1 MKLTGFLIGLGFGAL
16 FLVSELRANEENPY
30 CIHQKAA
37 ITAAVGTPWKAA
49 RHLEIVEATA
59 FQTQNHYRRGY
70 PISEADLQLLYQEE
84 RREIIPF
91 FAYSSMID
99 KEAAAVKAISVEA
112 AATQTPAIAFGLQR
126 TFNREMAS
134 ETVQGGWGAL
144 QRANDLA
151 ILNVFEKQDAVL
163 NGVVFQL
170 SLSDL
175 LILTKREVGYDL
187 IPVWVQYWDHARNE
201 QQKPEIFLAY
211 TFQAPDH
218 NGHTSA
224 HVNPIP
230 GYFNY
235 LQKGLDAMGEDFK
248 AMWWATTY
256 LADKKTC
263 VSELPYRHINL
274 SIEDCQ

>member
-1 MKLTGFLIGLGFGAL
+1 MKLFGFLTSLGIGVL
-16 FLVSELRANEENPY
+16 FLVSELRASEENPY

-37 ITAAVGTPWKAA
+37 ITSAVGTPWKAV
-49 RHLEIVEATA
+49 RHLEIVEAAA
-59 FQTQNHYRRGY
+59 FQTQNHYRRVY
-70 PISEADLQLLYQEE
+70 PISEADLQQLYQEE
-84 RREIIPF
+84 QREVIPF

-99 KEAAAVKAISVEA
+99 KEAGAVKAISPEA

-126 TFNREMAS
+126 TFNRKMNS

-144 QRANDLA
+144 QRENDLA

-170 SLSDL
+170 PLSDL
-175 LILTKREVGYDL
+175 LILAKREVGYDL
-187 IPVWVQYWDHARNE
+187 IPVWIQDWDNARNE

-218 NGHTSA
+218 TGFTSA

-230 GYFNY
+230 GYLNY
-235 LQKGLDAMGEDFK
+235 LQKGLEGLGEDFK

-256 LADKKTC
+256 LADKKTS
-263 VSELPYRHINL
+263 VSELPYRYIDLNAK
-274 SIEDCQ
+274 DRQ